1 MTRLTFAL
9 ASSLILPALVA
20 TAASPECS
28 RLSLTNIIG
37 LGTCLQNKGELCSPN
52 TGGAVE
58 FLKAFFECFSSGL
71 KKLNVYDQ
79 TVILVAFSQYLV
91 ERVTAG
97 AGNEVLQGL
106 CKTLEPIL
114 KIVTGGTLKLDCGNL
129 QLNSKVICDD
139 PLRVG
144 IPSEIGL
151 GDCLGNMGLACVKG
165 QVVTMSVLESLFKYI
180 SATKGISK
188 CWQRGHQG
196 RYATGS

>member
-91 ERVTAG
+91 ERVTAVPRQYG
-97 AGNEVLQGL
+97 IGVRQRPSGYD
-106 CKTLEPIL
+106 
-114 KIVTGGTLKLDCGNL
+114 VGTGKSFQVHKLRDR
-129 QLNSKVICDD
+129 Q
-139 PLRVG
+139 P
-144 IPSEIGL
+144 
-151 GDCLGNMGLACVKG
+151 A
-165 QVVTMSVLESLFKYI
+165 
-180 SATKGISK
+180 
-188 CWQRGHQG
+188 
-196 RYATGS
+196 